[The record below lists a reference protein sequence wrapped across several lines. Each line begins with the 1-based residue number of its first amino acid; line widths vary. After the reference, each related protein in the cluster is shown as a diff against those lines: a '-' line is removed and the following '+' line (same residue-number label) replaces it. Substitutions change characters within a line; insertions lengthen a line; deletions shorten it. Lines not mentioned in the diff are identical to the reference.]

1 MGGWL
6 CVVTSRQRVRLSS
19 SELIRRIRWLA
30 LAGVDLVQIR
40 ERDLRDRE
48 LTSLVRDA
56 VEVARNTPARVIVND
71 RVDIA
76 IAANAAGVHLRED
89 SVPLARIRSIAPPEF
104 LVGCSIHD
112 IDRARA
118 MFACDYLLFGT
129 VFPSGGKPEG
139 HAVAGLE
146 QLRAVC
152 AVAGPPVVA
161 IGGVTPA
168 RAADVVR
175 SGAAGVA
182 AVESLLSASS
192 AQQAQDVVAAFR
204 GAFEAGG
211 RQC

>member
-118 MFACDYLLFGT
+118 LSACDYLLFGT